1 MQIWVDADS
10 VPLIAK
16 DLIIKT
22 AERTQTMAIFVANQ
36 PIKLRKSP
44 LLVMTV
50 VPSGFDKA
58 DDYIVEQIQPGDL
71 AITSDIPLANDIL
84 DKGGMVLTSRGMVY
98 DKNNIEQKLNM
109 RDFMDTMR
117 ASGVQTGGPDSL
129 SQRDRQQFAAELDKW
144 LLEVKRR
151 TA

>member
-22 AERTQTMAIFVANQ
+22 AERTQTMAIFVAN
-36 PIKLRKSP
+36 KLRKSL

-84 DKGGMVLTSRGMVY
+84 DKGGMVLTTRGMVY
-98 DKNNIEQKLNM
+98 DKNNIKQKLNM

-117 ASGVQTGGPDSL
+117 GTGVLELQEMSGQKPYGD
-129 SQRDRQQFAAELDKW
+129 RDKKAFADGLNR
-144 LLEVKRR
+144 LVR
-151 TA
+151 